1 MRLELHI
8 GQKQYQCEQQQESD
22 NLQKLYAR
30 GNICCSSTS
39 FFASHACHTISSS
52 GFDGVGDPN
61 GRPSPEI
68 NKVDIS
74 FESLAFT
81 CLGLSGAGEKRRR
94 HSSDTD
100 PNGYL
105 AAIGVPI
112 SVPITSPEITN
123 STRRFC

>member
-39 FFASHACHTISSS
+39 LFASHACHTVSSS

-61 GRPSPEI
+61 G
-68 NKVDIS
+68 
-74 FESLAFT
+74 
-81 CLGLSGAGEKRRR
+81 
-94 HSSDTD
+94 
-100 PNGYL
+100 
-105 AAIGVPI
+105 
-112 SVPITSPEITN
+112 
-123 STRRFC
+123 